1 MSVLRCLF
9 PLTILAVIVLSPQR
23 GHGLGTEEFGNHE
36 LSEANYTTWP
46 GILSVIND
54 KARVYQVW
62 VNGNE
67 RFHFK
72 GTTASLNKALE
83 HFSKIGGVE
92 KHEVVFR
99 VGPGQ
104 GASFN
109 SVRTFVYDWDLQ
121 IYAGISAH
129 VLRLDQGTK
138 VWSTD
143 PVLTVYVSDDIKL
156 NEIVIPAGVT
166 VIGTTQLAKRIIEG
180 ISRSKDSTVRGLGC
194 SQLADLS
201 HYDLGNLQEIGK
213 RLDDEDK
220 WVQLNATSSIAVF
233 GRKVKDFLPKLRD
246 LAKNDDEDLKRSS
259 VKAIR
264 AIEAAGDSTEAEA
277 KHADALA
284 RIEDFIARHSK

>member
-1 MSVLRCLF
+1 MSVLRLLF

-46 GILSVIND
+46 GIVSVIND

-83 HFSKIGGVE
+83 HFSKISGVE

-121 IYAGISAH
+121 IHAGISAH
-129 VLRLDQGTK
+129 VLSLDQGTK
-138 VWSTD
+138 VWSKD

-156 NEIVIPAGVT
+156 NEIVITAGVT
-166 VIGTTQLAKRIIEG
+166 VIGTTQLAKRIIE
-180 ISRSKDSTVRGLGC
+180 
-194 SQLADLS
+194 
-201 HYDLGNLQEIGK
+201 
-213 RLDDEDK
+213 
-220 WVQLNATSSIAVF
+220 
-233 GRKVKDFLPKLRD
+233 
-246 LAKNDDEDLKRSS
+246 
-259 VKAIR
+259 
-264 AIEAAGDSTEAEA
+264 
-277 KHADALA
+277 
-284 RIEDFIARHSK
+284 